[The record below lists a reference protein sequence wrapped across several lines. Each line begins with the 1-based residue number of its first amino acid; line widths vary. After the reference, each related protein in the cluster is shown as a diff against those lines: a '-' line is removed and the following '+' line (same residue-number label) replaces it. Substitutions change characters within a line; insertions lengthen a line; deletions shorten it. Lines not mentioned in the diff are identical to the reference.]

1 MRPIA
6 EHSVTPITYD
16 ASGLYA
22 HTGLGVFWRKNPGS
36 SIGSGA
42 DSISIELD
50 LPVKQIR
57 ILIADDHDVMRKG
70 LRQLLES
77 EPQFTVVAEASDGR
91 QAVEQAEA
99 TTPDV
104 VVLDIAMPRL
114 NGIEA
119 AHRIMA
125 RLPNTSILMLSMH
138 SDEEYVHRA
147 LKAGA
152 RGYLLKDSVES
163 NLLEAITAVHDGKT
177 FFSSEIL
184 EMLVAE
190 NARFS

>member
-1 MRPIA
+1 
-6 EHSVTPITYD
+6 
-16 ASGLYA
+16 
-22 HTGLGVFWRKNPGS
+22 
-36 SIGSGA
+36 
-42 DSISIELD
+42 
-50 LPVKQIR
+50 
-57 ILIADDHDVMRKG
+57 
-70 LRQLLES
+70 
-77 EPQFTVVAEASDGR
+77 
-91 QAVEQAEA
+91 
-99 TTPDV
+99 
-104 VVLDIAMPRL
+104 
-114 NGIEA
+114 
-119 AHRIMA
+119 MA